1 MPIHFIGSHSSIR
14 HRTQLLIS
22 IHSHIN
28 TPYPISSFMLFHFYP
43 SIHILLSFSPSS
55 LTTLLPSHSSSHHSS
70 HSFLSTSSS
79 LPHSL
84 LFPSFILFHLTQL
97 SFPLLPLSSTS
108 HYRIRFSPSILLFVP
123 RLLSIPILLTLLST
137 IILFHTHSRNI
148 YSIHSLLSYLSFFLL
163 EPSSLPFLF
172 IPLLSISFNHFFYH
186 IINHFL
192 LLFPS
197 HFNHSSFNKH
207 NNQIS
212 T

>member
-28 TPYPISSFMLFHFYP
+28 TPYPLSSCILFHFYP

-55 LTTLLPSHSSSHHSS
+55 LTTLLHSHSSSHHSS

-84 LFPSFILFHLTQL
+84 LFPSFILFHSTPL
-97 SFPLLPLSSTS
+97 SYTLLPLSSTS
-108 HYRIRFSPSILLFVP
+108 HYRIRFSPSILLFGP
-123 RLLSIPILLTLLST
+123 ILLSILILLLLLLLLTPLST
-137 IILFHTHSRNI
+137 IILFHTHSHTLH
-148 YSIHSLLSYLSFFLL
+148 SVHSLLSYLSFFLL

-172 IPLLSISFNHFFYH
+172 IPIFSIFQS
-186 IINHFL
+186 L
-192 LLFPS
+192 LLPFHQPLPS
-197 HFNHSSFNKH
+197 LSY
-207 NNQIS
+207 
-212 T
+212 